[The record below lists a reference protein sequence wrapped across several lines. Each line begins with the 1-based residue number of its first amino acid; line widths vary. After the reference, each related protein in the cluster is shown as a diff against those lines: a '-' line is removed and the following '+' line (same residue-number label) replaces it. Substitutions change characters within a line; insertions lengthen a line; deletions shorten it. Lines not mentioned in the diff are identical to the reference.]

1 MGRRSRRS
9 STQTKKYK
17 EVDSDDEKDKLA
29 ALLGDESGSDFETD
43 LKKKKSNGFL
53 DPKISSSSSS
63 EEISDENISEESV
76 DEEPEDVPVK
86 TKKKN
91 SNVVVGNSKKV
102 TNARKL
108 MKQREN
114 LLEEKV
120 KNKMISKKASK
131 SNSLFSASPNL
142 KKTISNIPTN

>member
-43 LKKKKSNGFL
+43 LKKKKSNVFL

-76 DEEPEDVPVK
+76 DEEPEDAPVK

-91 SNVVVGNSKKV
+91 SNIVIGNSKKV
-102 TNARKL
+102 TNNARKL

-120 KNKMISKKASK
+120 KN
-131 SNSLFSASPNL
+131 
-142 KKTISNIPTN
+142 